1 MSSESEVKTLN
12 KISFEALRKN
22 IKGLRVKAG
31 YTQVQAAE
39 ELELTKET
47 IYRWEKE
54 PQKMPIVKL
63 AVLANLYNC
72 SVNDFFA
79 E

>member
-1 MSSESEVKTLN
+1 MNTISVES
-12 KISFEALRKN
+12 LRKN

-31 YTQVQAAE
+31 YTQDQAAE
-39 ELELTKET
+39 KLELSKET

-54 PQKMPIVKL
+54 PQKMPITKL
-63 AVLANLYNC
+63 AVLAQLYNC
-72 SVNDFFA
+72 TVNDFFA